1 MITDLLMYF
10 FIYGFLGWILE
21 VVFHAIVQQKLVNR
35 GFLNGMICPIYGIG
49 MVILVLLLDPIKGSL
64 VKLFF
69 GAAILCSV
77 LELITGFALK
87 VIFHQRWWDY
97 SNEKF
102 NLGGYICLEF
112 SVYWGIAGVI
122 AIDGI
127 HPLVVKL
134 IGLLPHWGVTLIV
147 SVLSILIIFDIIATI
162 ISIRG
167 LNKEIT
173 HIDEMGD
180 MIKAVSDEITEML
193 YDGSK
198 DAMVALEKHRPEFEQ
213 KKKELADLTNKAE
226 EKKKH
231 VAKNMSRSQRRLIKA
246 FPNFENLK
254 HKQATKEVKEKLFSH
269 TKKD

>member
-1 MITDLLMYF
+1 MFTDLLMYF

-35 GFLNGMICPIYGIG
+35 GFLNGMICPIYGVG
-49 MVILVLLLDPIKGSL
+49 MVILVLLLNPIKASL

-77 LELITGFALK
+77 VELITGFVLK
-87 VIFHQRWWDY
+87 KIFHQRWWDY
-97 SNEKF
+97 SSERF

-134 IGLLPHWGVTLIV
+134 INLPPHWSITLMVSIFCIV
-147 SVLSILIIFDIIATI
+147 LIFDIIATV

-198 DAMVALEKHRPEFEQ
+198 DAMMAFEKYKPEFEQ
-213 KKKELADLTNKAE
+213 KKKELAELTKKAE
-226 EKKKH
+226 NKKKH
-231 VAKNMSRSQRRLIKA
+231 IAQNMSRTQKRLIKA
-246 FPNFENLK
+246 YPNFENLK
-254 HKQATKEVKEKLFSH
+254 HVQATREVKEKLFSH
-269 TKKD
+269 IKKD